1 MIYTGIGAR
10 ETPAHIQLLMTAIA
24 KALDTKGYT
33 LRSGG
38 AKGADS
44 AFEKGVSKI
53 TPEIYLPWKG
63 FRKSTSLLYTPS
75 PMAHTIAAKYHPRWN
90 TLKSTVKLLMARNT
104 HQILGQ
110 DLRTLSNFVVCWT
123 ADGKNSGGTGQA
135 LRLAVACKIPIYNL
149 HNKTDIE
156 RLRQHVLNG

>member
-1 MIYTGIGAR
+1 
-10 ETPAHIQLLMTAIA
+10 
-24 KALDTKGYT
+24 
-33 LRSGG
+33 
-38 AKGADS
+38 
-44 AFEKGVSKI
+44 
-53 TPEIYLPWKG
+53 
-63 FRKSTSLLYTPS
+63 
-75 PMAHTIAAKYHPRWN
+75 MAHTIAAKYHPRWN